1 MSFKTLLA
9 YQKSFDLAMQIFKIS
24 KRFPVEERFALTSQ
38 IVRSS
43 RAVCA
48 TIAEAYR
55 KRDYIKHYKSK
66 LTDADSENAET
77 QLWVDFALACDYIS
91 EEESISLNSQN
102 DEIGRLINFMINNPG
117 KFGVRDC

>member
-9 YQKSFDLAMQIFKIS
+9 YQKAFDLAMQIFKIS
-24 KRFPVEERFALTSQ
+24 KGFPVEERFALTSQ

-77 QLWVDFALACDYIS
+77 QLWIDFALACNYIS

-102 DEIGRLINFMINNPG
+102 DEIGRLINYMINNPG

>member
-1 MSFKTLLA
+1 
-9 YQKSFDLAMQIFKIS
+9 MQIFKIS

>member
-9 YQKSFDLAMQIFKIS
+9 YQKAFDLAMQIFKIL
-24 KRFPVEERFALTSQ
+24 KTFPSDERFALTSQ

-43 RAVCA
+43 RAVCSN
-48 TIAEAYR
+48 IAEAYR
-55 KRDYIKHYKSK
+55 KREYVKHYKSK

-77 QLWVDFALACDYIS
+77 QLWIDFALACNYIS
-91 EEESISLNSQN
+91 RDEAIKLNSQN
-102 DEIGRLINFMINNPG
+102 DEIGKLINFMINNPG

>member
-9 YQKSFDLAMQIFKIS
+9 YQKAFELSMQLFRLS

-48 TIAEAYR
+48 AIAEAYR
-55 KRDYIKHYKSK
+55 KRDYIKYYRNK
-66 LTDADSENAET
+66 LTDADSENTET
-77 QLWVDFALACDYIS
+77 QLWIDFALACNYIS
-91 EEESISLNSQN
+91 EEESRSLISQN
-102 DEIGRLINFMINNPG
+102 DEIGKLIHYMINNPG
-117 KFGVRDC
+117 KFGVKNC

>member
-1 MSFKTLLA
+1 MGFKTLLA
-9 YQKSFDLAMQIFKIS
+9 YQKAFDLAMQIFKIS
-24 KRFPVEERFALTSQ
+24 KTFPVEERFALTTQ

-43 RAVCA
+43 RSVCA

-55 KRDYIKHYKSK
+55 KRDYIKHYRSK

-77 QLWVDFALACDYIS
+77 NLWIDFALACNYIS
-91 EEESISLNSQN
+91 EEESIRLNSQN
-102 DEIGRLINFMINNPG
+102 DEIGKLINFMINNPG

>member
-9 YQKSFDLAMQIFKIS
+9 FQKAFNLAMQIFKIS
-24 KRFPVEERFALTSQ
+24 KRFPAEERFALTSQ

-43 RAVCA
+43 RAVCSA
-48 TIAEAYR
+48 IAEAYR
-55 KRDYIKHYKSK
+55 KRDYLKYYRNK

-77 QLWVDFALACDYIS
+77 QLWIDFALACNYIS
-91 EEESISLNSQN
+91 EEESTDLISQN
-102 DEIGRLINFMINNPG
+102 DEIGKLINYMINNPG